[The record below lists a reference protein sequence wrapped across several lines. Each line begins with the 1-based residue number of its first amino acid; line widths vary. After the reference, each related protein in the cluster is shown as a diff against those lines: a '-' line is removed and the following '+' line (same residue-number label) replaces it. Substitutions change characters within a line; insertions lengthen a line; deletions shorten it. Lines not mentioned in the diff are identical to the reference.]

1 MGKITKIPTLNMSRE
16 DWLKERRY
24 SIGGS
29 DAAAVMGLSK
39 WSTPYTLFLDKLGI
53 LEAKEENEAMRQ
65 GRDLEAYVAE
75 RFAEATGKRVRRE
88 NAILRNEDYPFA
100 HADVDRLVVGERAGL
115 ECKTTSTLD
124 VRKFRDVEFP
134 EQYYAQ
140 CVHYLAVTGL
150 DRWYLAV
157 LVLGREFHVYTLER
171 DEDEIKALMDT
182 ERDFWENHVKTETP
196 PPVDGFDPT
205 TEAIRTVYADDN
217 GEEVDFFDAYTDI
230 LNERETLIA
239 KRDELSEQIAEV
251 ENKIKLGMGETAKA
265 VCGPY
270 KITWKTQT
278 RSTFQHKDLAKDH
291 PEIDLTPYFKESS
304 SRPFKITKQKPKK
317 EDA

>member
-16 DWLKERRY
+16 DWLKERRH

-39 WSTPYTLFLDKLGI
+39 WATPYTVYLDKLGV
-53 LEAKEENEAMRQ
+53 LEAKEETEAMRQ

-157 LVLGREFHVYTLER
+157 LVLGKEFHTYTLER

-182 ERDFWENHVKTETP
+182 ERDFWKHVESETP

-205 TEAIRTVYADDN
+205 TEALKTVYADDN
-217 GEEVDFFDAYTDI
+217 GEEIDFFDGYTEKLD
-230 LNERETLIA
+230 ER
-239 KRDELSEQIAEV
+239 KRLLESKKEIDERIAEI
-251 ENKIKLGMGETAKA
+251 ENEIKLDMGEAAKA
-265 VCGPY
+265 VSGDY
-270 KITWKTQT
+270 QITWKTQT
-278 RSTFQHKDLAKDH
+278 RSTFQYKGLAKDH
-291 PEIDLTPYFKESS
+291 PEIDLTRYFKESS
-304 SRPFKITKQKPKK
+304 SRPFKITEKKPKK
-317 EDA
+317 EEQ

>member
-1 MGKITKIPTLNMSRE
+1 MGKITKIPTLTMSRE
-16 DWLKERRY
+16 DWLKERRH

-39 WSTPYTLFLDKLGI
+39 WATPYTVYLDKLGV
-53 LEAKEENEAMRQ
+53 LEAKEETEAMRQ

-100 HADVDRLVVGERAGL
+100 HADVDRLVVGEKAGL

-157 LVLGREFHVYTLER
+157 LVLGKEFHTYTLER

-182 ERDFWENHVKTETP
+182 ERDFWKHVESETP

-205 TEAIRTVYADDN
+205 TEALKTVYADDN
-217 GEEVDFFDAYTDI
+217 GEEIDFFDGYTEKLD
-230 LNERETLIA
+230 ER
-239 KRDELSEQIAEV
+239 KRLLESKKEIDERIAEI
-251 ENKIKLGMGETAKA
+251 ENEIKLDMGEAAKA
-265 VCGPY
+265 VSGNY
-270 KITWKTQT
+270 QITWKTQT

-291 PEIDLTPYFKESS
+291 PEIDLTRYFKESS
-304 SRPFKITKQKPKK
+304 SRPFKITEKKPKK
-317 EDA
+317 EEQ

>member
-1 MGKITKIPTLNMSRE
+1 MGKITKIPTLSMSRE
-16 DWLKERRY
+16 DWLKERRH

-39 WSTPYTLFLDKLGI
+39 WATPYTVYLDKLGV
-53 LEAKEENEAMRQ
+53 LEAKEETEAMRQ
-65 GRDLEAYVAE
+65 GRDLEQYVAE

-88 NAILRNEDYPFA
+88 NAILRNDAYPFA
-100 HADVDRLVVGERAGL
+100 HADVDRLVVGEKAGL

-150 DRWYLAV
+150 ERWYLAV
-157 LVLGREFHVYTLER
+157 LVLGREFHVYTLDR

-196 PPVDGFDPT
+196 PPVDGFEPT
-205 TEAIRTVYADDN
+205 TEALKTVFADDN
-217 GEEVDFFDAYTDI
+217 GEEIDFFDQYTD
-230 LNERETLIA
+230 LLDERESLLAQQKEIGE
-239 KRDELSEQIAEV
+239 RIAEV
-251 ENKIKLGMGETAKA
+251 ENQIKLEMGETAKA

-270 KITWKTQT
+270 RISWKTQT

-291 PEIDLTPYFKESS
+291 PEIDLTPYFKESA

-317 EDA
+317 EDV

>member
-1 MGKITKIPTLNMSRE
+1 MGKITKIPTLSMSRE
-16 DWLKERRY
+16 DWLKERRH

-39 WSTPYTLFLDKLGI
+39 WATPYTVYLDKLGV

-65 GRDLEAYVAE
+65 GRDLEQYVAE

-88 NAILRNEDYPFA
+88 NAILRNDDYPFA

-157 LVLGREFHVYTLER
+157 LVLGKEFHTYTLER

-182 ERDFWENHVKTETP
+182 ERDFWKHVESETP
-196 PPVDGFDPT
+196 PPVDGFEPT
-205 TEAIRTVYADDN
+205 TEALKTVFADDN
-217 GEEVDFFDAYTDI
+217 GEEIDFFDQYTD
-230 LNERETLIA
+230 LLDEREVLLAQQKEIGE
-239 KRDELSEQIAEV
+239 RIAEV

-270 KITWKTQT
+270 RISWKTQT
-278 RSTFQHKDLAKDH
+278 RRTFQHKDLAKDH
-291 PEIDLTPYFKESS
+291 PEIDLTPYFKESA
-304 SRPFKITKQKPKK
+304 SRPFKITKQKSKK
-317 EDA
+317 EDT

>member
-16 DWLKERRY
+16 DWLKERRH

-39 WSTPYTLFLDKLGI
+39 WATPYTVYLDKLGV
-53 LEAKEENEAMRQ
+53 LEAKEETEAMRQ
-65 GRDLEAYVAE
+65 GRDLEAYVAK
-75 RFAEATGKRVRRE
+75 RFEEATGKRVRRE
-88 NAILRNEDYPFA
+88 NAILRNDDYPFA

-182 ERDFWENHVKTETP
+182 ERDFWKHVESETP
-196 PPVDGFDPT
+196 PPVDGFEPT
-205 TEAIRTVYADDN
+205 TEALKTVYADDN
-217 GEEVDFFDAYTDI
+217 GEEIDFFDQYTD
-230 LNERETLIA
+230 LLDEREVLLAQQKEIGE
-239 KRDELSEQIAEV
+239 RIAEV
-251 ENKIKLGMGETAKA
+251 ENQIKLEMGETAKA

-270 KITWKTQT
+270 RITWKAQT
-278 RSTFQHKDLAKDH
+278 RSTFQYKDLAKDH
-291 PEIDLTPYFKESS
+291 PEIDLTRYFKESS